1 MTKLPKRWDEYDG
14 EPVEEVEPRQEGQPK
29 QPEPDQQVHL
39 HQTVS
44 HKIVIMYLLYKY
56 MYRTLSTNQVQKY
69 KSHDVHKQLS
79 ICSNLDGL
87 CGNVDFGALLEV
99 MGKGSHLIRQ

>member
-1 MTKLPKRWDEYDG
+1 MGITVKGRIRMTKLPKSGMSMTVIDRIRMTKLPKRWDEYDG
-14 EPVEEVEPRQEGQPK
+14 EPVEEVEPCQEGQPK

-56 MYRTLSTNQVQKY
+56 MYRTLSTN
-69 KSHDVHKQLS
+69 
-79 ICSNLDGL
+79 
-87 CGNVDFGALLEV
+87 
-99 MGKGSHLIRQ
+99 